1 MIIYVHRLYCTLN
14 KIYYYFY
21 EFTKTLF
28 EKTSRNSTLTTSQSM
43 TAGALA
49 GIKDISFKAAIVLAT
64 LKINETRNRVLQFE
78 LFNLVNFFFGII

>member
-1 MIIYVHRLYCTLN
+1 
-14 KIYYYFY
+14 
-21 EFTKTLF
+21 
-28 EKTSRNSTLTTSQSM
+28 M